1 MVTGI
6 SVRMRSVAELEAY
19 SKLAVINVSSI
30 KYVITSLKEADIL
43 LRCQRV
49 RIPVAYKAWLTA

>member
-30 KYVITSLKEADIL
+30 EYVITSLKEADIL
-43 LRCQRV
+43 LTCQRV
-49 RIPVAYKAWLTA
+49 RIPVAYNAWLTA

>member
-1 MVTGI
+1 M
-6 SVRMRSVAELEAY
+6 RMRSVAELEAY

-30 KYVITSLKEADIL
+30 EYVITSLKEADIL

-49 RIPVAYKAWLTA
+49 RIPVAYNAWLTA